1 MAGKIPD
8 KEENKINTTHC
19 YTYEV
24 TMLIQVLGDDEKSA
38 REQLDKQGGY
48 VTKRTVVL
56 ADSVAL
62 FNGVKEKPQSL

>member
-1 MAGKIPD
+1 MAASLPD
-8 KEENKINTTHC
+8 KKDKKITTHC

-24 TMLIQVLGDDEKSA
+24 TMLIQVLADDEKTA

-48 VTKRTVVL
+48 VTKREVVL

-62 FNGVKEKPQSL
+62 FNGVKAK